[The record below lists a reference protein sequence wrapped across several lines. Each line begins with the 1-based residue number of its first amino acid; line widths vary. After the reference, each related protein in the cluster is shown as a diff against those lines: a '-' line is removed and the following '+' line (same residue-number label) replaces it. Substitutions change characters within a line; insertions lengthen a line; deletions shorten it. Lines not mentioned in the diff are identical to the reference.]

1 MMCASQE
8 AFLMK
13 SYFITMVVNAINNFL
28 LIPRFGAEGASVASV
43 ISEILAFGLVL
54 FYSRRYFNL
63 KGIRKI
69 ILKTEM
75 CTAVMACSILPIK
88 YFQCSCFIKL
98 ALEGFLGVLVYII
111 ACVLFKHEV
120 LLKYAK
126 LLKNKLKR

>member
-1 MMCASQE
+1 M
-8 AFLMK
+8 
-13 SYFITMVVNAINNFL
+13 
-28 LIPRFGAEGASVASV
+28 
-43 ISEILAFGLVL
+43 L

-63 KGIRKI
+63 EGIRKI
-69 ILKTEM
+69 ILKTEL

-98 ALEGFLGVLVYII
+98 AVEGLLGVLVYIV

-120 LLKYAK
+120 LVKYAK